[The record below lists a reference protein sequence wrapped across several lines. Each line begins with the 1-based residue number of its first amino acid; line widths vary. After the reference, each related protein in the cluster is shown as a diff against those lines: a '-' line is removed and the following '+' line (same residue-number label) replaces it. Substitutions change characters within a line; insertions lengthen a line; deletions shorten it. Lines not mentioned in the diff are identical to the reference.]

1 LGRGRRNRITQ
12 LKKTEMGLMK
22 VFSGDEILAIALKTK
37 LEEAGIET
45 LMRNNNQS
53 AIVLGT
59 GGSIAVE
66 IFIDESK
73 YGKADPIITDFK
85 MNL

>member
-1 LGRGRRNRITQ
+1 
-12 LKKTEMGLMK
+12 MGLIK